1 MLSNS
6 TAVASRTL
14 QTEANLHEPLWLL
27 SYIQASILTLYIYTC
42 VSEVIL

>member
-6 TAVASRTL
+6 TAVAF
-14 QTEANLHEPLWLL
+14 QTPRVETNLHEPLWLL
-27 SYIQASILTLYIYTC
+27 SYIQASILTLYFYTY